1 MLVVA
6 LFSFVVVLNGCVV
19 VEVLVVDGVVFVVVS
34 VAVTGDTLAVLMEL
48 DIFLSVARASVAV
61 DE

>member
-19 VEVLVVDGVVFVVVS
+19 VEVLVVDGVVFAVVS

>member
-48 DIFLSVARASVAV
+48 DIFLSVARANVAV